1 MDDISKKLK
10 LNATKTGHLVIRL
23 DNIIQKRL
31 GQKQLFRM
39 VAISIGKHSG
49 IKRKDVLIE
58 CKNNKD
64 RYIEVKHEGY
74 YDESNEFVYYTI
86 QDCINKVEDYKRQI
100 LKTNFLK
107 SIKNAIVFMSA
118 KDKEKA
124 QEIEKNKSWESVEDM
139 LLLSGLSISFTYYD
153 KKGNEIK

>member
-1 MDDISKKLK
+1 LEKNYKMDDISKKLK

-49 IKRKDVLIE
+49 IKRKDVLVE

-64 RYIEVKHEGY
+64 RYIEVKHTDSYLGMYE
-74 YDESNEFVYYTI
+74 
-86 QDCINKVEDYKRQI
+86 KVEDYKRQI

>member
-49 IKRKDVLIE
+49 IKRKDVIIE
-58 CKNNKD
+58 CKTNKD
-64 RYIEVKHEGY
+64 RYIEVKHTDSYLGMYE
-74 YDESNEFVYYTI
+74 
-86 QDCINKVEDYKRQI
+86 KVEDYKRQI

-139 LLLSGLSISFTYYD
+139 LLLSGISISFTYYD